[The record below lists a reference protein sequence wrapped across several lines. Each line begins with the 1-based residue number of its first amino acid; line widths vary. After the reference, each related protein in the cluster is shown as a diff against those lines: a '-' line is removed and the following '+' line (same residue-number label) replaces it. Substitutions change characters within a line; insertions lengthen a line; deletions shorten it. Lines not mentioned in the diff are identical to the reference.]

1 MNLIDFL
8 EEKGLW
14 HRIIEKS
21 ETVHTSDA
29 SKATGIPLH
38 IITKNLVSI
47 TSEGQYALLIV
58 PGDKRV
64 NLQKAAETL
73 GTSNVKL
80 VPFSKA
86 HEISGYDPGG
96 TPSVGLKENV
106 RTVMDSDIAAMET
119 FYCGG
124 GSREKLL
131 QLKTKEVIEETSAI
145 VASITA

>member
-1 MNLIDFL
+1 MSLIKYL

-14 HRIIEKS
+14 YRIIEKS

-29 SKATGIPLH
+29 SKATGITLH
-38 IITKNLVSI
+38 RITKNLIST
-47 TSEGQYALLIV
+47 TSEGDYVLLIV

-64 NLQKAAETL
+64 NLQKAAEAL
-73 GTSNVKL
+73 ATSNVKL

-86 HEISGYDPGG
+86 HGISGYDPGG
-96 TPSVGLKENV
+96 TPSVGIKENV
-106 RTVMDSDIAAMET
+106 RTVMDSEVAAMET

-131 QLKTKEVIEETSAI
+131 QLKTAEVIEETNALI
-145 VASITA
+145 VSITA

>member
-8 EEKGLW
+8 EEKGIW
-14 HRIIEKS
+14 HRIIDKS

-38 IITKNLVSI
+38 RITKNLVSI
-47 TSEGQYALLIV
+47 TREGDYVLLIV

-64 NLQKAAETL
+64 NLQKAAEAL

-96 TPSVGLKENV
+96 TPSVGLKEKV
-106 RTVMDSDIAAMET
+106 RTVIDSEVAEMET

-131 QLKTKEVIEETSAI
+131 QLKTAEVTKETGAL
-145 VASITA
+145 VASITT